1 MVTSIQSAQYDAHL
15 CGLSGILHQATDAKR
30 SALYEAIG
38 VSAVYNP
45 EQNQVRLGADPL
57 LQQRVGGGTCG
68 LKQLSRSHDSSA
80 VGVTSVESVARL
92 RKQNRWSSADHGGQ
106 FPQVREIR
114 G

>member
-45 EQNQVRLGADPL
+45 EQNQVRLGADPVASTACRRWDL
-57 LQQRVGGGTCG
+57 RLEATLPLTRFVS
-68 LKQLSRSHDSSA
+68 LS
-80 VGVTSVESVARL
+80 
-92 RKQNRWSSADHGGQ
+92 
-106 FPQVREIR
+106 P
-114 G
+114 